1 MRLGNRRVTNP
12 VIDYDC
18 TVSILPS
25 FIMLILIVDD
35 EQIQRDMLQ
44 GFLEKQGY
52 KVLTASGG
60 EEALHIFASAPVQL
74 VLLDHRMADMNG
86 DEVLEKMR
94 ALSPLVR
101 AIMITAFG
109 DVTTAV
115 KVMQLGA
122 DDFMEK
128 PVDLTELL
136 EKIRRIEQSLNVQE
150 ESEKIA
156 ESLESI
162 ELPISI
168 IGSSKQ
174 MQELLSLVYRVAP
187 TEWAALIHGET
198 GTGKELVARLIH
210 LMGPRKDG
218 PFVEV
223 NCAAIPENL
232 FESELFGHE
241 KGAFTGA
248 AAKRRGRF
256 ELAAGGTLFL
266 DEVGE
271 LPLHLQAKLLRTLQE
286 KKVTRVGSETDI
298 DIDARVLTATNRNLK
313 QMVAEGSFREDL
325 FFRLNV
331 LELVIPPLRERRDD
345 IVELIEFFLDKYAV
359 NDISFDSDA
368 MSQLVKYQFPGNVRE
383 LEHLIQRLVTLVRGN
398 RITVSDL
405 PPEIRESRNKGGLL
419 SKRLA
424 EVERDMLISA
434 LDEHHWVQTKAA
446 EALGISERVLRY
458 KMNKAGIKK

>member
-1 MRLGNRRVTNP
+1 
-12 VIDYDC
+12 
-18 TVSILPS
+18 
-25 FIMLILIVDD
+25 MLILIVDD
-35 EQIQRDMLQ
+35 EQMQREMLH

-52 KVLTASGG
+52 EVLTASGG
-60 EEALHIFASAPVQL
+60 HEALHIFASAPVQL
-74 VLLDHRMADMNG
+74 VLMDHRMEDMNG
-86 DEVLEKMR
+86 DEVLAKMR
-94 ALSPLVR
+94 AASPLVR
-101 AIMITAFG
+101 AVMITAFG

-150 ESEKIA
+150 ESQKITETLA
-156 ESLESI
+156 HV

-168 IGSSKQ
+168 ISSSKP
-174 MQELLSLVYRVAP
+174 MQELLSLVYRIAP

-248 AAKRRGRF
+248 VAKRRGRF

-298 DIDARVLTATNRNLK
+298 DVDARVLTATNRNLK

-331 LELVIPPLRERRDD
+331 LELVVPPLRERRDD
-345 IVELIEFFLDKYAV
+345 IVELAEFFLEKYSPT
-359 NDISFDSDA
+359 NISFANEA
-368 MSQLVKYQFPGNVRE
+368 MAQLVKYRFPGNVRE
-383 LEHLIQRLVTLVRGN
+383 LEHLVQRMVTLVRGN
-398 RITVSDL
+398 RIGVSDL
-405 PPEIRESRNKGGLL
+405 PPEIRESQSKGGLL
-419 SKRLA
+419 SERLA
-424 EVERDMLISA
+424 EVEKDMMMAA
-434 LDEHHWVQTKAA
+434 LDEHHWIQTKAA
-446 EALGISERVLRY
+446 DALGISERVLRY

>member
-1 MRLGNRRVTNP
+1 
-12 VIDYDC
+12 
-18 TVSILPS
+18 
-25 FIMLILIVDD
+25 MLILIVDD

-101 AIMITAFG
+101 TIMITAYG

-128 PVDLTELL
+128 PVDLTDIL
-136 EKIRRIEQSLNVQE
+136 EKIRRIERNLNVQE

-210 LMGPRKDG
+210 LMGSRKDG

-298 DIDARVLTATNRNLK
+298 DIDARVLTATNKNLK
-313 QMVAEGSFREDL
+313 KMVAEGSFREDL
-325 FFRLNV
+325 YFRLNV

-345 IVELIEFFLDKYAV
+345 IVELVDFFLDKYAI

-368 MSQLVKYQFPGNVRE
+368 MAQLVKYQFPGNVRE

-398 RITVSDL
+398 RITVADL
-405 PPEIRESRNKGGLL
+405 PPEVRENRSKCGML

-424 EVERDMLISA
+424 EVERDMLVTA
-434 LDEHHWVQTKAA
+434 LDDHHWVQTKAA

>member
-1 MRLGNRRVTNP
+1 
-12 VIDYDC
+12 
-18 TVSILPS
+18 
-25 FIMLILIVDD
+25 MLILIVDD
-35 EQIQRDMLQ
+35 EKMQREMLQ

-52 KVLTASGG
+52 KVLIASGG
-60 EEALHIFASAPVQL
+60 NEALHIFETAPVQL
-74 VLLDHRMADMNG
+74 VLLDHRMEDMNG

-94 ALSPLVR
+94 AASPLVR
-101 AIMITAFG
+101 AIMITAYG

-136 EKIRRIEQSLNVQE
+136 EKIRGIEQNFAVQE
-150 ESEKIA
+150 ESGKIT
-156 ESLESI
+156 ESLEQV
-162 ELPISI
+162 ELPLSI
-168 IGSSKQ
+168 IGSSTP

-187 TEWAALIHGET
+187 TEWSALIRGET
-198 GTGKELVARLIH
+198 GTGKELIARLIH
-210 LMGPRKDG
+210 LMGPREKE

-286 KKVTRVGSETDI
+286 KKVTPVGSETDI
-298 DIDARVLTATNRNLK
+298 QVDARVLTATNKDLK
-313 QMVAEGSFREDL
+313 QMVAEGTFREDL
-325 FFRLNV
+325 YFRLNV
-331 LELVIPPLRERRDD
+331 LELIIPPLRERRGD
-345 IVELIEFFLDKYAV
+345 IVELIEFFLEKYAV
-359 NDISFDSDA
+359 SPITFDNEA
-368 MSQLVKYQFPGNVRE
+368 MAQLVKYNFPGNVRE

-398 RITVSDL
+398 RITVADL
-405 PPEIRESRNKGGLL
+405 PPETRESQSRSGLL
-419 SKRLA
+419 SERLA
-424 EVERDMLISA
+424 EVEREMLVAA
-434 LDEHHWVQTKAA
+434 LEEHNWVQTRAA
-446 EALGISERVLRY
+446 DALGISERVLRY
-458 KMNKAGIKK
+458 KMGKAGIKK